1 MEETKVSKREWVKTA
16 AIIFLAILLVLTFFS
31 NTIMNAT
38 LPEVAAQQIE
48 GGTIWLTPGLKD
60 RFIPVDQGETRE
72 IRIL

>member
-1 MEETKVSKREWVKTA
+1 VTVLA
-16 AIIFLAILLVLTFFS
+16 AAHQDYEAVLVD
-31 NTIMNAT
+31 
-38 LPEVAAQQIE
+38 E